1 MNRIMIIINKFVNL
15 LLFIAL
21 CINLSAQSVFDWEN
35 PAVFRV
41 NNEPAHA
48 SLVPYPDLAS
58 ATTFNLGRS
67 ALYRSLNGVWKF
79 KYLKNPS
86 ETPVDFYAPAFQ
98 EASWDKIEVPGNWQL
113 QGKYDPPVFSNIKH
127 PFKADP
133 PRLPHDYDPTGL
145 YRTSFKIPESWKG
158 NQVFLHFAGIQS
170 AGTVYLNGQQVGYS
184 EDAMT
189 PAEYN
194 ITDFLKP
201 GENNLAVQ
209 VLNWSDGS
217 YLEDQDFWRL
227 SGIYRDV
234 FLYATPPQHIRDYQ
248 VMTEL
253 DDQYRDAVLK
263 LKLSLKNYVSTV
275 SKDLSI
281 RVSLADAASN
291 PVFEHKINATP
302 IDGGKETVLTLDQD
316 IKNPL
321 KWTAETPNLYKLS
334 LELFDQA
341 GKLMEVICTKIGFRE
356 VEIRNG
362 QLLFNGQAID
372 IKGTNRHEFDMVRGR
387 ALTHESMVRDII
399 LMKRNNINAVRTC
412 HYPNNPEWYSLCD
425 EYGLYVMDEANI
437 ESHELWADRR
447 VYLAEDPAW
456 KAAWVDR
463 GLSMAQRDK
472 NHPCI
477 FSWSM
482 GNETG
487 WGANFDAMYYAIK
500 SLDPTRS
507 IHYESKTPAYANV
520 LSRYD
525 IISTMYPTLD
535 NIVWLMN
542 QDSTRPVII
551 CEYAHTMGNSL
562 GNFKKY
568 WDLFY
573 KYPRLQGGFNW
584 DWVDQGLR
592 SKDEQDREYWNVV
605 NSIDGA
611 NVNDGLVNPDRIP
624 QPELNEFKK
633 TIQNICVKDINIFQ
647 GELRIFNRFF
657 FSTLDDVEMHWDL
670 VRDGLTVQSGIVDQ
684 LKAGPQDSIDLSLP
698 LNKELILPNS
708 EHFLNLG
715 FRLKYDT
722 PYAEK
727 GFEIAKE
734 QLGMVFP
741 GEMPIRPDLPPA
753 QEKLGW
759 ESGDRI
765 NISGTDFKLAVDSK
779 TGALC
784 EVQYRGATLLSEP
797 LIPCFWR
804 VPTDNDE
811 GGGTSSFAHRWR
823 KAGLDKYDI
832 KVNTIKLNPQ
842 KNGTVKLE
850 VLSLLIFKEGHIN
863 LTTNYTF
870 IPDGR
875 IDVQLDLTLLDN
887 FPPMARVGMQFAM
900 PSAYEHMTWYGRGPF
915 ENYQDRKE
923 SAHVGLYSGSVADQ
937 YFEYIMPQEN
947 GNKTDVRWIRVM
959 DKAETGL
966 KVTGEPLLEV
976 NVQNYSQQALNNS
989 KTLHSLVRG
998 EQTYVHVDF
1007 KQMGLG
1013 GDDSWSPR
1021 VHEEYQL
1028 NDKHYH
1034 FGFSLKLF

>member
-1 MNRIMIIINKFVNL
+1 MIMIIKNKFVNM
-15 LLFIAL
+15 LLFIPL
-21 CINLSAQSVFDWEN
+21 CVNLSAQSVFDWEN

-48 SLVPYPDLAS
+48 SLIPYADLAS

-67 ALYRSLNGVWKF
+67 TLYRSLNGVWKF

-86 ETPVDFYAPAFQ
+86 ETPVDFYAPAFRD
-98 EASWDKIEVPGNWQL
+98 ASWDKIEVPGNWQL

-133 PRLPHDYDPTGL
+133 PRVPHDYDPTGL
-145 YRTSFKIPESWKG
+145 YRTSFIIPESWKG

-170 AGTVYLNGQQVGYS
+170 AGTVYLNGRQVGYS

-217 YLEDQDFWRL
+217 YVEDQDFWRL

-263 LKLSLKNYVSTV
+263 LKLSLKKYVSTA

-281 RVSLADAASN
+281 RVSLTDAASN
-291 PVFEHKINATP
+291 PIFEQKINASP

-316 IKNPL
+316 IQNPL

-372 IKGTNRHEFDMVRGR
+372 IKGANRHEFDMVRGR
-387 ALTHESMVRDII
+387 ALTRESMVRDIM
-399 LMKRNNINAVRTC
+399 LMKRHNINAVRTC

-437 ESHELWADRR
+437 ESHELWADLQ

-456 KAAWVDR
+456 KAAFVDR

-487 WGANFDAMYYAIK
+487 WGANFDAMYDAIK
-500 SLDPTRS
+500 SLDPTRP

-592 SKDEQDREYWNVV
+592 SKDEQGREYWNVV

-670 VRDGLTVQSGIVDQ
+670 VRDGLAVQSGTVDQ

-708 EHFLNLG
+708 EHFLNLS
-715 FRLKYDT
+715 FRLKVDT

-741 GEMPIRPDLPPA
+741 GEMPIEPDLPPA
-753 QEKLGW
+753 QEKLSW

-765 NISGTDFKLAVDSK
+765 SISGTDFKLAVDSK

-784 EVQYRGATLLSEP
+784 EAQYRGATLLSEP

-811 GGGTSSFAHRWR
+811 GGGASSFAHRWR
-823 KAGLDKYDI
+823 KAGLDKYNI
-832 KVNTIKLNPQ
+832 KVNSIKLNPQ
-842 KNGTVKLE
+842 KNGTVKLD
-850 VLSLLIFKEGHIN
+850 VFSILIFKEGRIN

-915 ENYQDRKE
+915 ENYRDRKE

-989 KTLHSLVRG
+989 KTSHSLVRG

-1034 FGFSLKLF
+1034 FGFSLKPF